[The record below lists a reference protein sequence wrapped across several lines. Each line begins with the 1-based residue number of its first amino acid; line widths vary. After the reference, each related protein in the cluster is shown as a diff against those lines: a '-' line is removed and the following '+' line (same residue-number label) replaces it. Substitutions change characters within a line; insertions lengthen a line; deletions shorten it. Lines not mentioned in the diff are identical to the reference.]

1 MASQIASLRKAAGV
15 ERGFRLW
22 RKPFPRR
29 ARVTRHR
36 FYFECLAT
44 YLAHPCGC
52 LFFSE
57 LLHPV
62 LNVSA
67 NAILKIRK
75 ISETAK
81 FRFLPSECGV
91 NPVGQGLKFEGQ
103 WKRVVWNFH
112 LLSWPRR
119 GTMPEFRRNRRHLT
133 ADLGA
138 RCPTY
143 SNIWT
148 CISIDVNFVLFLCR
162 GKDVSVWTFLSILTI
177 IGIYIQLDKRLWINS
192 LLRTLRFSYRHKSW
206 LPHK

>member
-1 MASQIASLRKAAGV
+1 MASQIASLRNAAGV

-62 LNVSA
+62 LDVSTNV
-67 NAILKIRK
+67 ILKIRK

-81 FRFLPSECGV
+81 FRFLPAECGV
-91 NPVGQGLKFEGQ
+91 NPIEQCVKFDGQ
-103 WKRVVWNFH
+103 WKRVV
-112 LLSWPRR
+112 
-119 GTMPEFRRNRRHLT
+119 
-133 ADLGA
+133 
-138 RCPTY
+138 
-143 SNIWT
+143 
-148 CISIDVNFVLFLCR
+148 
-162 GKDVSVWTFLSILTI
+162 
-177 IGIYIQLDKRLWINS
+177 
-192 LLRTLRFSYRHKSW
+192 
-206 LPHK
+206 